1 MGKGDRE
8 NVDTRNGPHGR
19 EEIIMKKHKLFRILL
34 VALAVAAVCLSL
46 VMAGCS
52 KKADEDQEDGQTV
65 VTEDMKQSF
74 DLETAQHVDFSA
86 ASNSSTGYTWQTK
99 QAPDE
104 KIVRLVNSYYTEP
117 TDQNQVGAPGEEV
130 WQFQAVGAG
139 TTTMVLEY
147 SQPWDQDTPPA
158 KRYTLTFNVT
168 QADNE
173 INESFSIQV
182 GQTLSITVSTNTS
195 AGYAW
200 SMSKQPD
207 AKILKL
213 ASSDVSGGGAAG
225 AMQTQVWKFEGVGA
239 GSTSFVLEYKGPG
252 SGAPVEKKDSVKV
265 TVTPA
270 PTPAPT
276 PPKVFNDPNKP
287 VNVTTG
293 EVFILEVT
301 QNSGTAYE
309 WELAEKINTSMFKF
323 MGSQFTPSGSEPGGG
338 GVTEFTFEALGP
350 GQETIKLGLYEA
362 GKDQPAQKADFK
374 VTVK

>member
-1 MGKGDRE
+1 
-8 NVDTRNGPHGR
+8 
-19 EEIIMKKHKLFRILL
+19 MKRHKLYLILL

-46 VMAGCS
+46 VMGGCGCQ
-52 KKADEDQEDGQTV
+52 AEDGEDDGQKV
-65 VTEDMKQSF
+65 VTEEKKETFNM
-74 DLETAQHVDFSA
+74 ETAQHVDFTA
-86 ASNSSTGYTWQTK
+86 ESNSSTGYTWQTT

-104 KIVRLVNSYYTEP
+104 NIVRLVNSYYVEP
-117 TDQNQVGAPGEEV
+117 TDQNMVGAPGEEV

-147 SQPWDQDTPPA
+147 SQAWDEDTPPA
-158 KRYTLTFNVT
+158 TRYTLTFNVS

-173 INESFSIQV
+173 INESFSIQA
-182 GQTLSITVSTNTS
+182 GQTLSITVDTNTS

-200 SMSKQPD
+200 SMTKQPD

-213 ASSDVSGGGAAG
+213 VSSDVSGSGAAG
-225 AMQTQVWKFEGVGA
+225 AAEKQVWKFEGVGA
-239 GSTSFVLEYKGPG
+239 GNTSFVLEYKGPG
-252 SGAPVEKKDSVKV
+252 TGAPVEKKDTVSV

-276 PPKVFNDPNKP
+276 PPKVYNDPNKP
-287 VNVTTG
+287 VNVSTG

-301 QNSGTAYE
+301 NNSGTNYQ
-309 WELAEKINTSMFKF
+309 WQLAEEINTSTFKF
-323 MGSQFTPSGSEPGGG
+323 MGSQFFQSGTDPGSA
-338 GVTEFTFEALGP
+338 GVTQFTFMALGP

-362 GKDQPAQKADFK
+362 GDEKPVQEADFN